1 MRGSRDGSQPMIFF
15 SLHSADGS
23 LVSNYSQATSC
34 TFTLEAPT
42 IVESNAY
49 FAHGSLN
56 ATLEL
61 QSPPAPPGGKGS
73 PGTLSV
79 TW

>member
-42 IVESNAY
+42 NVESNAY
-49 FAHGSLN
+49 FAHGSMN
-56 ATLEL
+56 ATLEA
-61 QSPPAPPGGKGS
+61 QSASGGKGGT
-73 PGTLSV
+73 GTLSV

>member
-1 MRGSRDGSQPMIFF
+1 LF
-15 SLHSADGS
+15 SLHGADGS
-23 LVSNYSQATSC
+23 LVANYNQATSC

-42 IVESNAY
+42 NVESNAY

-61 QSPPAPPGGKGS
+61 QSPTGGKGGA
-73 PGTLSV
+73 GTLSA